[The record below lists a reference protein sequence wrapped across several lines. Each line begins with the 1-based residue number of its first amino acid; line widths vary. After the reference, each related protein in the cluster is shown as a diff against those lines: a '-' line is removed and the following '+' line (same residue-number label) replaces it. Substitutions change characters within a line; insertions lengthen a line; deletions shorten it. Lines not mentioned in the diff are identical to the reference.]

1 MERELIGRNLSL
13 QDDNGEDIHTVKEV
27 EVKLTPENLDIV
39 RARKMSKTKQLTGYE
54 IPVKIV
60 MSKLES
66 RLRYR
71 LLEDF
76 KAGKTMFLARITGG
90 LEDRITGNTEKVLI
104 TGVHIHGEMD
114 ILIAK
119 IDDNNGIDITLEGT
133 ATDFDFVEKFPDY
146 MWE

>member
-27 EVKLTPENLDIV
+27 EVKLTTETLDIV
-39 RARKMSKTKQLTGYE
+39 RARRMTKTKQLTGYE

-76 KAGKTMFLARITGG
+76 KGR
-90 LEDRITGNTEKVLI
+90 
-104 TGVHIHGEMD
+104 
-114 ILIAK
+114 
-119 IDDNNGIDITLEGT
+119 
-133 ATDFDFVEKFPDY
+133 
-146 MWE
+146 